1 MGLVPCPPEK
11 YSAQT
16 EVSQPMGC
24 AHTKIM
30 RPWFVRNLYFSG
42 AGYELIPGG
51 RISLYPWVVRNK
63 NYETCVCDEYIFFR
77 GRVRVDPRRQDQLVP
92 MGCAQAQTEVSQP
105 MGCAHT
111 KIMRP
116 WFVRNL
122 YFSGVGYELI
132 PEGRISSYPWV
143 V

>member
-1 MGLVPCPPEK
+1 MGHNSLYVHNPGVQADPASWDQLVPCPPEK

-51 RISLYPWVVRNK
+51 RISSYPWVVRMQK
-63 NYETCVCDEYIFFR
+63 N
-77 GRVRVDPRRQDQLVP
+77 
-92 MGCAQAQTEVSQP
+92 
-105 MGCAHT
+105 
-111 KIMRP
+111 MRP
-116 WFVRNL
+116 LFVTSI
-122 YFSGVGYELI
+122 YFSGAGYEF
-132 PEGRISSYPWV
+132 PC
-143 V
+143 